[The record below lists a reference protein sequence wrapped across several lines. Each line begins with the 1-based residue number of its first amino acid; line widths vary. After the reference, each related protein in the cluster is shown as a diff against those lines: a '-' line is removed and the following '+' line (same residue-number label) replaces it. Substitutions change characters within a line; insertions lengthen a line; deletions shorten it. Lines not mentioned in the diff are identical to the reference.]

1 MTNLIFTSQDAT
13 QQLAVNEVKK
23 FDTKVKVEKWLDNGV
38 AFCSTEDN
46 FNDVVKEFR
55 KTIFTRHIFKV
66 QQVLTIDENFFEN
79 LNKAVLELIEN
90 SDVEKTETI
99 SVQARQ
105 VVKNDFEVTK
115 FDTIVK
121 LSDLLQGEGYEI
133 SVKDPQNIVSLFLT
147 RKECYIGLGTEWENL
162 SSYNGG
168 MVMFAKDEEQISR
181 AEYKLLEAF
190 EVFGLDL
197 RNFRTAIDLG
207 AAPGGWTKT
216 LVESGLKVLAVD
228 PAELDERLLDNPNVV
243 HHRLMA
249 EDFIA
254 RYTVKVDVLVNDMKM
269 DVIKTCEIMNTMVD
283 SLAHDG
289 IGIVTFKLPQ
299 KNQTGKILDG
309 LRILKEKYKV
319 IYKKQLFNNRSEITV
334 VVKKR

>member
-23 FDTKVKVEKWLDNGV
+23 FENKVKVEKWLDNGV
-38 AFCSTEDN
+38 AYCSTEAN

-66 QQVLTIDENFFEN
+66 NSVITIDENFFET
-79 LNKAVLELIEN
+79 LNKTVLELMG
-90 SDVEKTETI
+90 DVEKHETV

-105 VVKNDFEVTK
+105 VVKNDFEITK

-121 LSDLLQGEGYEI
+121 LSDLLQEEGYEI
-133 SVKDPQNIVSLFLT
+133 SVKAPQNIISIFLT
-147 RKECYIGLGTEWENL
+147 RKECYIGVGTEWENL
-162 SSYNGG
+162 TSYNGG

-190 EVFGLDL
+190 EVFGIDL
-197 RNFRTAIDLG
+197 GNFRTAIDLG

-216 LVESGLKVLAVD
+216 LVERGLKVLAVD
-228 PAELDERLLDNPNVV
+228 PAELDPTLLENKNVV

-249 EDFIA
+249 EDFIQ
-254 RYTVKVDVLVNDMKM
+254 RFDVKVDVLVNDMKM
-269 DVIKTCEIMNTMVD
+269 DVIKTCEIMNTMAD

-309 LRILKEKYKV
+309 LRVLKEKYKV

-334 VVKKR
+334 VIKKR

>member
-23 FDTKVKVEKWLDNGV
+23 FDNKVKVEKWLDNGV
-38 AFCSTEDN
+38 AFCSTEAN
-46 FNDVVKEFR
+46 FNDVVKEFN
-55 KTIFTRHIFKV
+55 KTIFTRHIFRV
-66 QQVLTIDENFFEN
+66 QEVLTIDENFFEN
-79 LNKAVLELIEN
+79 LNKAVLGLMG
-90 SDVEKTETI
+90 DVEKHETV

-121 LSDLLQGEGYEI
+121 LSDLLQAEGYEI
-133 SVKDPQNIVSLFLT
+133 SVKDPQNIISIFLT
-147 RKECYIGLGTEWENL
+147 RKECYIGVGTAWENL

-181 AEYKLLEAF
+181 EEYKLLEAF

-216 LVESGLKVLAVD
+216 LVERGLRVLAVD
-228 PAELDERLLDNPNVV
+228 PAELDAKLLENNNVV

-249 EDFIA
+249 EDFIK
-254 RYTVKVDVLVNDMKM
+254 RYDVKVDVLVNDMKM
-269 DVIKTCEIMNTMVD
+269 DVIKTCDIMNTMAD

-334 VVKKR
+334 VIKKR

>member
-23 FDTKVKVEKWLDNGV
+23 FENKVKVEKWLDNGV

-55 KTIFTRHIFKV
+55 KTIFTRHIFRV
-66 QQVLTIDENFFEN
+66 HTVLTIDENFYEN
-79 LNKAVLELIEN
+79 LNKTVLELT
-90 SDVEKTETI
+90 SDVEKSETV

-105 VVKNDFEVTK
+105 VVKNDFEITK

-121 LSDLLQGEGYEI
+121 LSDLLKEQGYEI
-133 SVKDPQNIVSLFLT
+133 SVKDPENIISIFLT
-147 RKECYIGLGTEWENL
+147 RKECYIGVGTAWENL
-162 SSYNGG
+162 GSYNGG

-190 EVFGLDL
+190 EVFGIDL
-197 RNFRTAIDLG
+197 GNFRTAIDLG

-216 LVESGLKVLAVD
+216 LVESGLRVLAVD
-228 PAELDERLLDNPNVV
+228 PAELDERLLENKNVV

-249 EDFIA
+249 EDFIS
-254 RYTVKVDVLVNDMKM
+254 RYDVKVDVLVNDMKM
-269 DVIKTCEIMNTMVD
+269 DVIKTCEIMNTMAD

>member
-1 MTNLIFTSQDAT
+1 MYNLIFTSQDAS

-23 FDTKVKVEKWLDNGV
+23 FENKVKVEKWLDNGV
-38 AFCSTEDN
+38 AFCSTEADYK
-46 FNDVVKEFR
+46 DLVKEFR

-66 QQVLTIDENFFEN
+66 DKVINIDENFYEN
-79 LNKAVLELIEN
+79 LFTTVKELVADIETDE
-90 SDVEKTETI
+90 SI

-121 LSDLLQGEGYEI
+121 LSDLLKEKGFEI
-133 SVKDPQNIVSLFLT
+133 SVKDPDNIISVFLT
-147 RKECYIGLGTEWENL
+147 RKECYIGLGDAWANL

-168 MVMFAKDEEQISR
+168 MVMFAKNEEQISR

-190 EVFGLDL
+190 EVFDIDL

-207 AAPGGWTKT
+207 ASPGGWTKI
-216 LVESGLKVLAVD
+216 LVEQGLKVAAVD
-228 PAELDERLLDNPNVV
+228 PAELDPSLLEDKNVT
-243 HHRLMA
+243 HYKMMA
-249 EDFIA
+249 EDFLS
-254 RYTVKVDVLVNDMKM
+254 RYQVKVDVLVNDMKM
-269 DVIKTCEIMNTMVD
+269 DVIKTCEIMNTMSD
-283 SLAHDG
+283 GLAHDG

-309 LRILKEKYKV
+309 IRVLKEKYK
-319 IYKKQLFNNRSEITV
+319 ILYTKQLFNNRSEVTV
-334 VVKKR
+334 VIKKR

>member
-1 MTNLIFTSQDAT
+1 MYNLIFTSQDAT

-23 FDTKVKVEKWLDNGV
+23 FENKVKVEKWLDNGV
-38 AFCSTEDN
+38 AYCSTEAEYKDL
-46 FNDVVKEFR
+46 VKEFR

-66 QQVLTIDENFFEN
+66 DRVINIDENFYEN
-79 LNKAVLELIEN
+79 LFATVNELVADLETDEN
-90 SDVEKTETI
+90 I

-121 LSDLLQGEGYEI
+121 LSDLLKEKGFDI
-133 SVKDPQNIVSLFLT
+133 SVKDPENIISVFLT
-147 RKECYIGLGTEWENL
+147 RKECYIGLGDSWANL

-168 MVMFAKDEEQISR
+168 MVMFAKNEEQISR

-190 EVFGLDL
+190 EVFDLDL

-207 AAPGGWTKT
+207 AAPGGWTKV
-216 LVESGLKVLAVD
+216 LVEQGLKVSAID
-228 PAELDERLLDNPNVV
+228 PADLDPTLLEDKNVT
-243 HHRLMA
+243 HYKMLA
-249 EDFIA
+249 QDFLT
-254 RYTVKVDVLVNDMKM
+254 RYKVKTDVLVNDMKM
-269 DVIKTCEIMNTMVD
+269 DVLKTCEIMNTMSE

-289 IGIVTFKLPQ
+289 IGIVTFKLPE

-309 LRILKEKYKV
+309 IRVLKEKYK
-319 IYKKQLFNNRSEITV
+319 ILYTKQLFNNRSEVTV
-334 VVKKR
+334 VIKKR